1 MLTIMQTS
9 KVSDDELILMYLNGD
24 VRSFETLLRRHKNAG
39 FSIILQKVKH
49 RDVAE
54 EIFQNVFIKI
64 IEVLNDGRYTET
76 GRFKQY
82 LMRLCN
88 NFSIDYLRKNSKK
101 KEFLFS
107 NFMSTDAEDES
118 YSYFDNYADEK
129 VRAPFE
135 DFEAEKEATLLR
147 SLILQLP
154 TEQQEVII
162 LKHWGNLKFREIA
175 DQIGENINTV
185 QGRFR
190 YGIKKLK
197 ELIKQHQI
205 EISLN

>member
-1 MLTIMQTS
+1 MQTS
-9 KVSDDELILMYLNGD
+9 KVSDDELIQKYLNGS
-24 VRSFETLLRRHKNAG
+24 VCSFETLLRRHKNA
-39 FSIILQKVKH
+39 SYAVILQKVKS
-49 RDVAE
+49 RDVAD

-82 LMRLCN
+82 LLCLCN
-88 NFSIDYLRKNSKK
+88 NFSIDYLRKASKK
-101 KEFLFS
+101 KELLFS
-107 NFMSTDAEDES
+107 NFISNNSDDEG

-129 VRAPFE
+129 IKAPFAAY
-135 DFEAEKEATLLR
+135 EAEKEAGILR
-147 SLILQLP
+147 KLILQLP
-154 TEQQEVII
+154 EDQREVII

-175 DQIGENINTV
+175 EQIGENINTV

-197 ELIKQHQI
+197 ELIKDQQI
-205 EISLN
+205 EITLN